1 MPSTADRLA
10 TLIADNLDLD
20 HEPNFDSA
28 FSDIGISSVD
38 AIAFFKLVNGEFD
51 LGLAP
56 DECSQFEDL
65 NALVAFI
72 DERAG

>member
-10 TLIADNLDLD
+10 TLIADN
-20 HEPNFDSA
+20 FDSDDEVNFNSD
-28 FSDIGISSVD
+28 FSDLGISSVD
-38 AIAFFKLVNGEFD
+38 AISFFKLVNDEFD

-56 DECSQFEDL
+56 EECSRFKNL
-65 NALVAFI
+65 SALVAFI

>member
-10 TLIADNLDLD
+10 TLIADNFDLD
-20 HEPNFDSA
+20 HSPNFDAA

-38 AIAFFKLVNGEFD
+38 AIAFFKLVNDQFD

-56 DECSQFEDL
+56 EDCKQFENL
-65 NALVAFI
+65 SSLVAFI
-72 DERAG
+72 EARDS

>member
-10 TLIADNLDLD
+10 TLIADNFDLD
-20 HEPNFDSA
+20 HTPSFDAA

-38 AIAFFKLVNGEFD
+38 AIAFFKLVNDQFD

-56 DECSQFEDL
+56 EDCKQFENL
-65 NALVAFI
+65 TALVAFI
-72 DERAG
+72 EARDS

>member
-38 AIAFFKLVNGEFD
+38 AIAFFKLVNGEFN
-51 LGLAP
+51 LGLEA